1 MLVTSFVVTLLRPYH
16 RNFNKRLVKSPKVY
30 FRDTGLACHLLG
42 IADKRQLAAHHLRG
56 ALFENYIVSEVIKA
70 YRHHR
75 LQPPLYFWRDRTG
88 HEVDLVIEHRGT
100 PYPVEIKS
108 SQTVVPELAAG
119 LRWWCRHTGG
129 SIDRATLLYGGHDR
143 QRRHGVNVCP
153 WFAI

>member
-1 MLVTSFVVTLLRPYH
+1 M
-16 RNFNKRLVKSPKVY
+16 
-30 FRDTGLACHLLG
+30 
-42 IADKRQLAAHHLRG
+42 
-56 ALFENYIVSEVIKA
+56 
-70 YRHHR
+70 
-75 LQPPLYFWRDRTG
+75 
-88 HEVDLVIEHRGT
+88 IEHRRT